1 MLKVVDLSC
10 ERQDRI
16 LFENLN
22 FTVEDGTLLHVAGVN
37 GAGKTTLLRS
47 IAGLHQPTQGHIECT
62 QLNTVVTSDE
72 YNDGILYIGHKL
84 GLNPMLSAIDNLR
97 FWCGLQSIE
106 QPDDFYS
113 LLALLGLVGL
123 EDIPVKQLS
132 AGQQRKVALA
142 KLWLKPRALWIL
154 DEPYTALDTTG
165 VEIITAKIEEHIQS
179 GYSVIMTSH
188 QSLSVIPGHDKITLD
203 YQL

>member
-10 ERQDRI
+10 ERQDRV
-16 LFENLN
+16 LFEKLN
-22 FTVEDGTLLHVAGVN
+22 FTVEYGTLLHVAGVN

-47 IAGLHQPTQGHIECT
+47 IAGLHQPTQGYIEFS
-62 QLNTVVTSDE
+62 QLNSVIASDE
-72 YNDGILYIGHKL
+72 HNDGALYIGHKL
-84 GLNPMLSAIDNLR
+84 GLNPMLSAIENLR
-97 FWCGLQSIE
+97 FWCGLQNIK
-106 QPDDFYS
+106 QPADFYS

-142 KLWLKPRALWIL
+142 KLWLKPEVLWIL
-154 DEPYTALDTTG
+154 DEPYTALDNTG
-165 VEIITAKIEEHIQS
+165 VEIITAKIEEHIHS
-179 GYSVIMTSH
+179 GYSVVMTSH
-188 QSLSVIPGHDKITLD
+188 QSLPVSLCHDKITLE

>member
-1 MLKVVDLSC
+1 MFKVVGLSC

-22 FTVEDGTLLHVAGVN
+22 FTVEHGTLIHVAGVN

-47 IAGLHQPTQGHIECT
+47 IAGLHQPAQGYIEFEP
-62 QLNTVVTSDE
+62 LSRDVASIE
-72 YNDGILYIGHKL
+72 YRRDILYIGHKL
-84 GLNPMLSAIDNLR
+84 GLNSMLSAIDNLR
-97 FWCGLQSIE
+97 FWCGLQNVQ

-123 EDIPVKQLS
+123 EDIPIKQLS

-142 KLWLKPRALWIL
+142 KLWLKPTALWIL
-154 DEPYTALDTTG
+154 DEPFTALDNSG

-179 GYSVIMTSH
+179 GSSVVMTSH
-188 QSLSVIPGHDKITLD
+188 QSLPARLRYDSITLD

>member
-1 MLKVVDLSC
+1 MFKVVGLSC
-10 ERQDRI
+10 ERQDRV

-22 FTVEDGTLLHVAGVN
+22 FTVEYGTLLHVAGVN

-47 IAGLHQPTQGHIECT
+47 IAGLHQPAQGYIEFAR
-62 QLNTVVTSDE
+62 LNNELACDE
-72 YNDGILYIGHKL
+72 YHGDILYIGHQL

-97 FWCGLQSIE
+97 FWCDLQNIA
-106 QPDDFYS
+106 QPEDFYS

-123 EDIPVKQLS
+123 EDIPIKQLS

-142 KLWLKPRALWIL
+142 KLWLKPMALWIL
-154 DEPYTALDTTG
+154 DEPYTALDNNG
-165 VEIITAKIEEHIQS
+165 VEIITSKIEAHIQS
-179 GYSVIMTSH
+179 GYSVVMTSH
-188 QSLSVIPGHDKITLD
+188 QPLPAGLRYDNVTLD